1 MPYNKA
7 IVAAVTA
14 FLAPIITLVASP
26 VELDWRG
33 VLGGIL
39 AGVVSGLAT
48 YSVPNK
54 PAAPSS
60 DPLV

>member
-14 FLAPIITLVASP
+14 FLAPIITLIASP
-26 VELDWRG
+26 IELDWRG
-33 VLGGIL
+33 IAGGLL
-39 AGVVSGLAT
+39 AGLVSGLAT

-54 PAAPSS
+54 PATT
-60 DPLV
+60 DYTGV